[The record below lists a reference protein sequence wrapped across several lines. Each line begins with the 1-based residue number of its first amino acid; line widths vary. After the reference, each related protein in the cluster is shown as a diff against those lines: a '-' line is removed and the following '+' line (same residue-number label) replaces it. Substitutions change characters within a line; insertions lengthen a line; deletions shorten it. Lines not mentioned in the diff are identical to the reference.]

1 MFFHR
6 DLFERVSKNLSER
19 LIKNENFIKVLILD
33 LKVLLQRIVDFFIKL
48 NKKQKIALIAAGVLI
63 TALLVFLLLYPFKEK
78 DYAQG
83 GYGVLFERLDSSDN
97 ALILQHLQQN
107 QIPYKILKDDT
118 ILIPKD
124 KVYEE
129 RITLASQGIPK
140 TSKVGFEIFDTK
152 DFGATDFDQNIKLI
166 RAIEGELSRTI
177 ESLNPILK
185 ANVHIAIPKDSVF
198 VAKEVPPSA
207 SVMLKLKPD
216 MKLSPTQILGI
227 KNLIAAAVPKLTT
240 ENVKIVNENGESIG
254 EGDILENSKELALEQ
269 LRYKQN
275 FENIL
280 ENKIVNIL
288 APIVGGKN
296 KVVARVNA
304 EFDFSQK
311 KSTKETF
318 DPNNV
323 VRSEQNLEEKK
334 EGAPKKQVGGVPG
347 VVSNIGPVQ
356 GLKDNK
362 EPEKYEKSQ
371 NTTNYEVGKT
381 ISEIKGEFGTLV
393 RLNAAVVVDG
403 KYKIALKD
411 GANTLE
417 YEPLSDESLKKINAL
432 VKQAIGYNQNRGD
445 DVAVSN
451 FEFNPMAPML
461 DNATLSEK
469 IMHKTQK
476 VLGSFTPLIKYILVF
491 IVLFIFYKKVIVPF
505 SERMLEVVPD
515 EDKEVKSMFEEM
527 DEEEDELNKLG
538 DLRKKVEDQLGLNAT
553 FSEEEVRY
561 EIVLEKIRGTLKE
574 RPDEIAMLFKLL
586 IKDEISSDSAK
597 G

>member
-1 MFFHR
+1 M
-6 DLFERVSKNLSER
+6 
-19 LIKNENFIKVLILD
+19 D
-33 LKVLLQRIVDFFIKL
+33 LKVLLQRIVDLFIKL

-63 TALLVFLLLYPFKEK
+63 AALLVFLLLYPFKEK

-476 VLGSFTPLIKYILVF
+476 ILGSFTPLIKYILVF

-515 EDKEVKSMFEEM
+515 EDKEVKSMLEEM

>member
-1 MFFHR
+1 M
-6 DLFERVSKNLSER
+6 
-19 LIKNENFIKVLILD
+19 D

-334 EGAPKKQVGGVPG
+334 EGASKKQVGGVPG

-451 FEFNPMAPML
+451 FEFNPTAPML

-538 DLRKKVEDQLGLNAT
+538 DLRKKVEDQLGLNTT

-586 IKDEISSDSAK
+586 IKDEISSDSTK

>member
-1 MFFHR
+1 M
-6 DLFERVSKNLSER
+6 
-19 LIKNENFIKVLILD
+19 D

-515 EDKEVKSMFEEM
+515 EDKEVKSMFEKM

-586 IKDEISSDSAK
+586 IKDEISSDSTK

>member
-1 MFFHR
+1 M
-6 DLFERVSKNLSER
+6 
-19 LIKNENFIKVLILD
+19 D

-227 KNLIAAAVPKLTT
+227 KNLIAAAVPKLTI

-476 VLGSFTPLIKYILVF
+476 VLSSFTPLIKYILVF

>member
-1 MFFHR
+1 M
-6 DLFERVSKNLSER
+6 
-19 LIKNENFIKVLILD
+19 D

-216 MKLSPTQILGI
+216 MKLSSTQILGI

>member
-1 MFFHR
+1 M
-6 DLFERVSKNLSER
+6 
-19 LIKNENFIKVLILD
+19 D

-78 DYAQG
+78 DYVQG

-334 EGAPKKQVGGVPG
+334 EGTPKKQVGGVPG

-451 FEFNPMAPML
+451 FEFNPTAPML

>member
-1 MFFHR
+1 M
-6 DLFERVSKNLSER
+6 
-19 LIKNENFIKVLILD
+19 D

-347 VVSNIGPVQ
+347 VVSNIGPAQ

-403 KYKIALKD
+403 KYKIVLKD

>member
-1 MFFHR
+1 M
-6 DLFERVSKNLSER
+6 DLN
-19 LIKNENFIKVLILD
+19 
-33 LKVLLQRIVDFFIKL
+33 VLLQRIVDFFIKL

-334 EGAPKKQVGGVPG
+334 EGTSKKQVGGVPG

>member
-1 MFFHR
+1 M
-6 DLFERVSKNLSER
+6 
-19 LIKNENFIKVLILD
+19 D

-227 KNLIAAAVPKLTT
+227 KNLIVAAVPKLTT

>member
-1 MFFHR
+1 M
-6 DLFERVSKNLSER
+6 
-19 LIKNENFIKVLILD
+19 D

-48 NKKQKIALIAAGVLI
+48 NKKQKIVLIAAGVLI

-334 EGAPKKQVGGVPG
+334 EGASKKQVGGVPG

>member
-1 MFFHR
+1 M
-6 DLFERVSKNLSER
+6 
-19 LIKNENFIKVLILD
+19 D

-207 SVMLKLKPD
+207 SVMLKLKPN

-451 FEFNPMAPML
+451 FEFNPTAPML

>member
-1 MFFHR
+1 M
-6 DLFERVSKNLSER
+6 
-19 LIKNENFIKVLILD
+19 D

-227 KNLIAAAVPKLTT
+227 KNLIAAAVPKLTI

-411 GANTLE
+411 GANALE

-451 FEFNPMAPML
+451 FEFNPMAPMI

-476 VLGSFTPLIKYILVF
+476 ILGSFTPLIKYVLVF

-561 EIVLEKIRGTLKE
+561 EIILEKIRGTLKE
-574 RPDEIAMLFKLL
+574 RPDEIATLFKLL

>member
-1 MFFHR
+1 M
-6 DLFERVSKNLSER
+6 
-19 LIKNENFIKVLILD
+19 D

-107 QIPYKILKDDT
+107 QIPYKVSRDDT

-476 VLGSFTPLIKYILVF
+476 ILGSFTPLIKYILVF

-586 IKDEISSDSAK
+586 IKDEISSDSTK

>member
-1 MFFHR
+1 M
-6 DLFERVSKNLSER
+6 
-19 LIKNENFIKVLILD
+19 D

-227 KNLIAAAVPKLTT
+227 KNLIAAAVPKLTI

-334 EGAPKKQVGGVPG
+334 EGASKKQVGGVPG

-411 GANTLE
+411 GANALE

-476 VLGSFTPLIKYILVF
+476 ILGSFTPLIKYVLVF

-561 EIVLEKIRGTLKE
+561 EIILEKIRGTLKE
-574 RPDEIAMLFKLL
+574 RPDEIATLFKLL

>member
-1 MFFHR
+1 M
-6 DLFERVSKNLSER
+6 
-19 LIKNENFIKVLILD
+19 D

-48 NKKQKIALIAAGVLI
+48 NKKQKIALIVAGVLI

>member
-1 MFFHR
+1 M
-6 DLFERVSKNLSER
+6 
-19 LIKNENFIKVLILD
+19 D

-48 NKKQKIALIAAGVLI
+48 NKKQKIALIVAGVLI

-561 EIVLEKIRGTLKE
+561 EIILEKIRGTLKE

>member
-1 MFFHR
+1 M
-6 DLFERVSKNLSER
+6 
-19 LIKNENFIKVLILD
+19 D

-334 EGAPKKQVGGVPG
+334 EGASKKQVGGVPG

-586 IKDEISSDSAK
+586 IKDEVSSDSAK

>member
-1 MFFHR
+1 M
-6 DLFERVSKNLSER
+6 
-19 LIKNENFIKVLILD
+19 D

-574 RPDEIAMLFKLL
+574 HPDEIAMLFKLL
-586 IKDEISSDSAK
+586 IKDEISSDSTK

>member
-1 MFFHR
+1 M
-6 DLFERVSKNLSER
+6 
-19 LIKNENFIKVLILD
+19 D
-33 LKVLLQRIVDFFIKL
+33 LKVLLQRIVDFFIKF

-469 IMHKTQK
+469 IIHKTQK

-527 DEEEDELNKLG
+527 DGEEDELNKLG

>member
-1 MFFHR
+1 M
-6 DLFERVSKNLSER
+6 
-19 LIKNENFIKVLILD
+19 D

-216 MKLSPTQILGI
+216 MKLSSTQILGI
-227 KNLIAAAVPKLTT
+227 KNLIAAAVPKLTI

-334 EGAPKKQVGGVPG
+334 EGTPKKQVGGVPG

-411 GANTLE
+411 GTNTLE

-515 EDKEVKSMFEEM
+515 EYKEVKSMFEEM

>member
-1 MFFHR
+1 M
-6 DLFERVSKNLSER
+6 
-19 LIKNENFIKVLILD
+19 D

-78 DYAQG
+78 DYTQG
-83 GYGVLFERLDSSDN
+83 GYGVLFEGLDSSDN

-107 QIPYKILKDDT
+107 QIPYKVSRDDT

-362 EPEKYEKSQ
+362 EPERYEKSQ

-476 VLGSFTPLIKYILVF
+476 ILGSFTPLIKYILVF

-561 EIVLEKIRGTLKE
+561 EIILEKIRGTLKE

>member
-1 MFFHR
+1 M
-6 DLFERVSKNLSER
+6 
-19 LIKNENFIKVLILD
+19 D

-78 DYAQG
+78 DYVQG

-334 EGAPKKQVGGVPG
+334 EGASKKQVGGVPG

-403 KYKIALKD
+403 KYKIVLKD

-476 VLGSFTPLIKYILVF
+476 ILGSFTPLIKYILVF

>member
-1 MFFHR
+1 M
-6 DLFERVSKNLSER
+6 
-19 LIKNENFIKVLILD
+19 D

-107 QIPYKILKDDT
+107 QIPYKVSKDDT

-227 KNLIAAAVPKLTT
+227 KNLIAAAVPKLTI

-334 EGAPKKQVGGVPG
+334 EGASKKQVGGVPG

-403 KYKIALKD
+403 KYKIVLKD
-411 GANTLE
+411 GANALE

-451 FEFNPMAPML
+451 FEFNPMAPMI

-476 VLGSFTPLIKYILVF
+476 ILGSFTPLIKYVLVF

-538 DLRKKVEDQLGLNAT
+538 DLRKKVEDQLGLNAS

-561 EIVLEKIRGTLKE
+561 EIILEKIRGTLKE
-574 RPDEIAMLFKLL
+574 RPDEIATLFKLL

>member
-1 MFFHR
+1 M
-6 DLFERVSKNLSER
+6 
-19 LIKNENFIKVLILD
+19 D

-371 NTTNYEVGKT
+371 NTTNYEVSKT

>member
-1 MFFHR
+1 M
-6 DLFERVSKNLSER
+6 
-19 LIKNENFIKVLILD
+19 D

-334 EGAPKKQVGGVPG
+334 EGTPKKQVGGVPG

-381 ISEIKGEFGTLV
+381 VSEIKGEFGTLV

-527 DEEEDELNKLG
+527 DEEEDEMNKLG
-538 DLRKKVEDQLGLNAT
+538 DLKKKVEDQLGLNAT

-561 EIVLEKIRGTLKE
+561 EIILEKIRGTLKE

>member
-1 MFFHR
+1 M
-6 DLFERVSKNLSER
+6 
-19 LIKNENFIKVLILD
+19 D

-48 NKKQKIALIAAGVLI
+48 NKKQKIALIVAGVLI

-83 GYGVLFERLDSSDN
+83 GYGVLFEGLDSSDN

-107 QIPYKILKDDT
+107 QIPYKVSRDDT

-227 KNLIAAAVPKLTT
+227 KNLIAAAVPKLTID
-240 ENVKIVNENGESIG
+240 NVKIVNENGESIG

-334 EGAPKKQVGGVPG
+334 EGASKKQVGGVPG

-403 KYKIALKD
+403 RYKIALKD
-411 GANTLE
+411 GANALE

-451 FEFNPMAPML
+451 FEFNPMAPMI

-476 VLGSFTPLIKYILVF
+476 ILGSFTPLIKYVLVF

-527 DEEEDELNKLG
+527 DKEDELNKLG

-561 EIVLEKIRGTLKE
+561 EIILEKIRGTLKE
-574 RPDEIAMLFKLL
+574 RPDEIATLFKLL

>member
-1 MFFHR
+1 M
-6 DLFERVSKNLSER
+6 
-19 LIKNENFIKVLILD
+19 D

-334 EGAPKKQVGGVPG
+334 EGASKKQVGGVPG

-476 VLGSFTPLIKYILVF
+476 VLGLFTPLIKYILVF

-561 EIVLEKIRGTLKE
+561 EIILEKIRGTLKE

>member
-1 MFFHR
+1 M
-6 DLFERVSKNLSER
+6 
-19 LIKNENFIKVLILD
+19 D

-476 VLGSFTPLIKYILVF
+476 VLGLFTPLIKYILVF

>member
-1 MFFHR
+1 M
-6 DLFERVSKNLSER
+6 
-19 LIKNENFIKVLILD
+19 D
-33 LKVLLQRIVDFFIKL
+33 LKVLLQRIVDFFIKF

-78 DYAQG
+78 DYVQG

>member
-1 MFFHR
+1 M
-6 DLFERVSKNLSER
+6 
-19 LIKNENFIKVLILD
+19 D

-403 KYKIALKD
+403 KYKIVLKD

-469 IMHKTQK
+469 IMRKTQK

>member
-1 MFFHR
+1 M
-6 DLFERVSKNLSER
+6 
-19 LIKNENFIKVLILD
+19 D

-227 KNLIAAAVPKLTT
+227 KNLIAAAVPKLTI

-334 EGAPKKQVGGVPG
+334 EGASKKQVGGVPG

-403 KYKIALKD
+403 KYKIVLKD
-411 GANTLE
+411 GANALE

-451 FEFNPMAPML
+451 FEFNPMAPMI

-476 VLGSFTPLIKYILVF
+476 ILGSFTPLIKYVLVF

-561 EIVLEKIRGTLKE
+561 EIILEKIRGTLKE
-574 RPDEIAMLFKLL
+574 RPDEIATLFKLL

>member
-1 MFFHR
+1 M
-6 DLFERVSKNLSER
+6 
-19 LIKNENFIKVLILD
+19 D
-33 LKVLLQRIVDFFIKL
+33 LKVLLQWIVDFFIKL

-334 EGAPKKQVGGVPG
+334 EGTPKKQVGGVPG

>member
-1 MFFHR
+1 M
-6 DLFERVSKNLSER
+6 
-19 LIKNENFIKVLILD
+19 D

-78 DYAQG
+78 DYVQG

-207 SVMLKLKPD
+207 SVMLKIKPD

-227 KNLIAAAVPKLTT
+227 KNLIAAAVPKLMT

>member
-1 MFFHR
+1 M
-6 DLFERVSKNLSER
+6 
-19 LIKNENFIKVLILD
+19 D

-78 DYAQG
+78 DYTQG

-403 KYKIALKD
+403 KYKIVLKD

-476 VLGSFTPLIKYILVF
+476 ILGSFTPLIKYILVF

>member
-1 MFFHR
+1 M
-6 DLFERVSKNLSER
+6 
-19 LIKNENFIKVLILD
+19 D

-83 GYGVLFERLDSSDN
+83 GYGVLFEGLDSSDN

-107 QIPYKILKDDT
+107 QIPYKVSRDDT
-118 ILIPKD
+118 ILIPRD

-411 GANTLE
+411 GVNTLE

-476 VLGSFTPLIKYILVF
+476 ILGSFTPLIKYILVF

>member
-1 MFFHR
+1 M
-6 DLFERVSKNLSER
+6 
-19 LIKNENFIKVLILD
+19 D

-107 QIPYKILKDDT
+107 QIPYKVSRDDT

-451 FEFNPMAPML
+451 FEFNPTAPML

-476 VLGSFTPLIKYILVF
+476 ILGSFTPLIKYILVF

-586 IKDEISSDSAK
+586 IKDEISSDSTK

>member
-1 MFFHR
+1 M
-6 DLFERVSKNLSER
+6 
-19 LIKNENFIKVLILD
+19 D

-216 MKLSPTQILGI
+216 MKLSSTQILGI

-411 GANTLE
+411 GANALE

-451 FEFNPMAPML
+451 FEFNPTAPML

-586 IKDEISSDSAK
+586 IKDEISSDSMK

>member
-1 MFFHR
+1 M
-6 DLFERVSKNLSER
+6 
-19 LIKNENFIKVLILD
+19 D

-118 ILIPKD
+118 ILVPKD

-451 FEFNPMAPML
+451 FEFNPVAPML

-586 IKDEISSDSAK
+586 IKDEISSDSTK